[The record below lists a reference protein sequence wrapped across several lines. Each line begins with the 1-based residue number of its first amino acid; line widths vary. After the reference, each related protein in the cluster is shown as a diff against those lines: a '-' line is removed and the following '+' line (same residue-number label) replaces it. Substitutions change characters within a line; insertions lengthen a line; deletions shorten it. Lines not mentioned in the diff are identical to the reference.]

1 MLDFTASNA
10 PLYGAKTVMPF
21 CALSVSARP
30 GTFPT
35 AVTSVVSSGL
45 VLAALATGCGP
56 MLSSEPGASPCGS
69 MLQAGPK
76 TSALVVTPSA
86 AAGAAAG
93 AGLADAA
100 GALAGALLAG
110 AVLAPQAV
118 RDTVRAASAP
128 TVANRK
134 VFRTVFPP

>member
-56 MLSSEPGASPCGS
+56 MLLSEPGASPCGS
-69 MLQAGPK
+69 WPQAGPK
-76 TSALVVTPSA
+76 TSALVVTPVLAAAVAEADGLDAAELGAAAAELGA
-86 AAGAAAG
+86 AAGAA
-93 AGLADAA
+93 
-100 GALAGALLAG
+100 
-110 AVLAPQAV
+110 V
-118 RDTVRAASAP
+118 
-128 TVANRK
+128 
-134 VFRTVFPP
+134 PPP